1 MNRGS
6 HQRGTHHGEGSMEAV
21 DHYAVLELEPSASSD
36 DVLQAYDRLRQLF
49 AEDAVAT
56 YALFGDS
63 ESAEQRKRLERAY
76 EVLSN
81 DSLRQDYHARKG
93 IQVPMQGKRAERAP
107 DKAPERST
115 QRSQSASVSS
125 TFSSTSMTRP
135 PATEQTTS
143 SLEPSKPQPIESRS
157 EQMPVV
163 VQASQEETPAPAD
176 TKQNTDQ
183 QEAQALEHEQRTAE
197 PPTAVVSVAQPAV
210 EAPANQPTSSSDAP
224 LAATADYTRQDAP
237 MEEASY
243 SGGVLSRVRENAGLS
258 LEAIAA
264 KTKISMTHLRAIEG
278 NVYDKLP
285 ARVYVRGFVTQYAKC
300 LGLPADRVAD
310 SYLQI
315 YDRYHQQHAQA
326 APAKK

>member
-6 HQRGTHHGEGSMEAV
+6 HQRGPHHGESSMETV

-93 IQVPMQGKRAERAP
+93 IQTPTQSKRTERSS
-107 DKAPERST
+107 DRTQERST
-115 QRSQSASVSS
+115 QRSQSSS
-125 TFSSTSMTRP
+125 TSSTSSSTSMTRP
-135 PATEQTTS
+135 PATEQTTT
-143 SLEPSKPQPIESRS
+143 SLEPSKPQSNESHS
-157 EQMPVV
+157 EPVAV
-163 VQASQEETPAPAD
+163 KASQPEAPEPAETEQKA
-176 TKQNTDQ
+176 DQ
-183 QEAQALEHEQRTAE
+183 QEAQAAEQEQRIAE
-197 PPTAVVSVAQPAV
+197 QSTTFVSAAQPAV
-210 EAPANQPTSSSDAP
+210 EAGGNQPTPSDAP
-224 LAATADYTRQDAP
+224 LAATSDYTRQDGP

-264 KTKISMTHLRAIEG
+264 KTKISMPHLRAIEG
-278 NVYDKLP
+278 NLYDKLP
-285 ARVYVRGFVTQYAKC
+285 ARVYVRGFVTQYARC